1 MFGEIT
7 TRFAGDRFWHK
18 TRAILKCI
26 ADYEGRHFK
35 SG

>member
-18 TRAILKCI
+18 TRADAIGFFLVI
-26 ADYEGRHFK
+26 YFK
-35 SG
+35 VYC